1 MPIKLSGHEK
11 AALELGSS
19 RGQVGSNYSS
29 NGSRNNVISSCFKGS
44 NLQAYDNGELVSQR
58 TSYTLTPPPKCSL
71 SYSHIKAAMTSRA
84 VHWSLSEN
92 QSLCFKS
99 SPQYISDYYILL

>member
-11 AALELGSS
+11 AALEPGSS

-71 SYSHIKAAMTSRA
+71 SYIHIKAAMKSRA
-84 VHWSLSEN
+84 VHWSL
-92 QSLCFKS
+92 
-99 SPQYISDYYILL
+99 